1 MKANVRDH
9 FAAAGAGSS
18 FFFFLILALAY
29 DDGAFALAFD
39 QHHDADWMIKFHSM
53 LSSERF
59 IAVVGLKSRA
69 DLNGAV
75 GRVVVPR
82 EADLVKLCE
91 SGRIKVALCR
101 GGEFS
106 VKPANIVMDARDSE
120 WYAGSNPMS
129 IFENIRHGTIDS
141 SDGHDV
147 NTSLG
152 DTTGCDDL
160 CRKIW
165 GTMAETPPATS
176 LSRDWAVYR
185 DEILHQTG
193 HKLYWIALDMIG
205 HHFLIESV
213 DSRFRLH
220 QSYVVDGIPG
230 GGFTARQ
237 WTLAA
242 ETLSPSLLLHGSKA
256 HARWGGGRTFGR
268 QACEVILDIVSAM
281 MTTCD
286 EIVAKTLLPQV
297 PGWSA
302 ASDPTSRIAIRWAQR
317 IIDRVGEGITMWWHG
332 DDKLIT
338 IGKGAERETLLT
350 IDGITFEKLNNLI
363 EALTGQEASAGAF
376 LKMVNHSQWRT
387 GISYYGD
394 FDDKTPHLEW
404 GGFTIR
410 ALDLGM
416 THTPEQGVA
425 DVEQLRREH
434 AAELGY
440 VGGSAK

>member
-1 MKANVRDH
+1 MVTLAVR
-9 FAAAGAGSS
+9 
-18 FFFFLILALAY
+18 
-29 DDGAFALAFD
+29 DDGAFALAFAD
-39 QHHDADWMIKFHSM
+39 QHHDVDWMSAIHSM
-53 LSSERF
+53 LSGERF
-59 IAVVGLKSRA
+59 IALVGLKSRA

-75 GRVVVPR
+75 GRVIVPCD
-82 EADLVKLCE
+82 ADLVKLCE

-106 VKPANIVMDARDSE
+106 VKPANILMDARDSE
-120 WYAGSNPMS
+120 WFTGAVPMS

-141 SDGHDV
+141 IDGHF
-147 NTSLG
+147 NTSFG

-165 GTMAETPPATS
+165 DTMAETPPATS
-176 LSRDWAVYR
+176 LSRDWAVYQN
-185 DEILHQTG
+185 EILNQTG

-205 HHFLIESV
+205 HHFLIEAV
-213 DSRFRLH
+213 NSRFRLH
-220 QSYVVDGIPG
+220 QSYVVDGMPG

-237 WTLAA
+237 WCLAT
-242 ETLSPSLLLHGSKA
+242 ENLSPSLLLHGSKA
-256 HARWGGGRTFGR
+256 HERWGGGATFGR
-268 QACEVILDIVSAM
+268 QACEAILGIVSAM

-302 ASDPTSRIAIRWAQR
+302 AVASDPTSRIAIVWAKR
-317 IIDRVGEGITMWWHG
+317 CIDRMGEGITMWWHG

-350 IDGITFEKLNNLI
+350 IDCITFEKLNNLI
-363 EALTGQEASAGAF
+363 EALTGQQASAGTF
-376 LKMVNHSQWRT
+376 LKMLNHSQWRT
-387 GISYYGD
+387 GISYCGD
-394 FDDKTPHLEW
+394 FADGTPQLEW

-410 ALDLGM
+410 ALDLEM
-416 THTPEQGVA
+416 TTDTPEQGVA
-425 DVEQLRREH
+425 DVEQRRREH